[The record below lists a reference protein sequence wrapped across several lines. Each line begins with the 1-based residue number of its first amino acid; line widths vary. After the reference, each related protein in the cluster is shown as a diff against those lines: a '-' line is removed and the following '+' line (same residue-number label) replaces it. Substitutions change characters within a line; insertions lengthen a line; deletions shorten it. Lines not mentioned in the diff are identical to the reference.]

1 MFYKFKKLIFISI
14 FKNNLNNRKRK
25 EKFISVSNLQFTL
38 KMFFRTVPFQL
49 IHDLE
54 IIRFFISSQILN
66 IAF

>member
-14 FKNNLNNRKRK
+14 LKNNLNNRKRK

-38 KMFFRTVPFQL
+38 KRFFRTVPFQL
-49 IHDLE
+49 IRDLE